1 MRPLARCALGAA
13 VVMLIVAPSAL
24 ARPDGPLH
32 PYLEH
37 QEEVLEDEEEWV
49 LALRWPADGRL
60 TDDYG
65 PRWGRMHSGIDI
77 GVLRSLPLPAAA
89 AGTVT
94 QTGYVP
100 GYGGYGNVVVVD
112 IGRGYSTLYAHLSRV
127 DVRKGQEVE
136 AGARIGVAG
145 CTGSCTG
152 THLHFEL
159 RRGGAAIDPMP
170 YIVR

>member
-1 MRPLARCALGAA
+1 MRLLLRCAVGAA

-24 ARPDGPLH
+24 ARPDGPLG

-37 QEEVLEDEEEWV
+37 QEEVAQAEEEWI

-77 GVLRSLPLPAAA
+77 GVLRSLPLTAAA
-89 AGTVT
+89 PGRVVHA
-94 QTGYVP
+94 GYVA
-100 GYGGYGNVVVVD
+100 GYAGYGNVVLVD
-112 IGRGYSTLYAHLSRV
+112 IGRGHTTLYAHLSRV
-127 DVRKGQEVE
+127 DVRRGEDVE
-136 AGARIGVAG
+136 TGDRVGLAG

-159 RRGGAAIDPMP
+159 RRAGAAIDPMP